1 MNHGPHILATS
12 TEAATCLQQE
22 AMEKVAQGEAE
33 IFKWDD
39 IKDAP
44 HPNLKIS
51 PLAAVPHKSRLFL
64 VILDLSFQLCL

>member
-1 MNHGPHILATS
+1 
-12 TEAATCLQQE
+12 
-22 AMEKVAQGEAE
+22 MEKVAQGEAE